1 MKKIPLTAFVAFV
14 GLSLLAQKEGRQPY
28 DIQKSAFGE
37 KAMVVTAHPIA
48 SKVGLEV
55 LKSGG
60 NAVDAAIAVH
70 FALAVVYPQAGNI
83 GGGGFLL
90 YRKADGE
97 VAALDYRETAPA
109 LAGKDMF
116 LDENGNPVSGLSTL
130 GCLSAGVPGSVDG
143 MYEAFK
149 KYSKLKNWRRLVQ
162 PAVRLAAKGFP
173 ITKQEADNLNDLK
186 KDFEKYNTVVPVFVR
201 EKPWKP
207 GDVMV
212 QSDLAAT
219 LRLIRD
225 RGRSGFYEGPVAAKI
240 VQQMKASRGII
251 SAEDLKN
258 YRSVWRK
265 PLGGKY
271 RGYDVVG
278 MPPPSSGGVAL
289 LQLLGIMEHTNL
301 SAFGFHS
308 PQAVH
313 QMIEA
318 ERRVYADRATHLGDP
333 DYFKVPI
340 ERLLD
345 SIYLFR
351 RFQSIDTS
359 KATKSTDIS
368 AADFSG
374 HESDQTT
381 HFSIVDENGDA
392 VSCTTTLNNSYGSKT
407 VVAGA
412 GFLLNDEMD
421 DFSVKPG
428 VPNMYGLVGAEANAI
443 APGKRMLS
451 SMTPTIV
458 SKDGK
463 LYMVLGSPGGS
474 TIITTVFQNIV
485 NVIDFGMS
493 AQDANFA
500 PRFHQQWLPEH
511 SSIERDGRLPE
522 ETLKILESKGHV
534 FKERGYIGRLE
545 MILATPDGRLEGAA
559 DKRGDDHAEGY

>member
-1 MKKIPLTAFVAFV
+1 MKRVIFSTLFLLTVWILVAQN
-14 GLSLLAQKEGRQPY
+14 GNAPIY
-28 DIQKSAFGE
+28 DIQKSVFAE
-37 KAMVVTAHPIA
+37 KAMVVTAHPLA
-48 SKVGLEV
+48 SKVGLEI
-55 LKSGG
+55 LRAGG
-60 NAVDAAIAVH
+60 NAVDASIAVH

-83 GGGGFLL
+83 GGGGFLV

-97 VAALDYRETAPA
+97 VAALDYREMAPG

-116 LDENGNPVSGLSTL
+116 LDEKGNPVPGLSTL

-143 MYEAFK
+143 MYEVFK
-149 KYSKLKNWRRLVQ
+149 KYSKLKDWKKLIQ
-162 PAVRLAAKGFP
+162 PAVRLASKGFP

-186 KDFEKYNTVVPVFVR
+186 NDFEKYNTVKPVFV
-201 EKPWKP
+201 KTGMWKP
-207 GDVMV
+207 GDVLI
-212 QSDLAAT
+212 QKDLANT

-225 RGRSGFYEGPVAAKI
+225 RGRNGFYEGPVAAKI
-240 VQQMKASRGII
+240 VSQMKASGGII
-251 SAEDLKN
+251 SSEDLKN
-258 YRSVWRK
+258 YRSIWRK
-265 PLGGKY
+265 PLSGKY
-271 RGYDVVG
+271 RGYDITG
-278 MPPPSSGGVAL
+278 MPAPSSGGIAL
-289 LQLLGIMEHTNL
+289 LQLLGIVEHANL
-301 SAFGFHS
+301 ASYGFHS
-308 PQAVH
+308 PRAVH
-313 QMIEA
+313 LMIEA

-333 DYFKVPI
+333 DFFNVPTTQ
-340 ERLLD
+340 LLNPG
-345 SIYLFR
+345 YLMSR
-351 RFQSIDTS
+351 YQSIDTAV
-359 KATKSTDIS
+359 ATKSAAIS
-368 AADFSG
+368 AADFKG

-381 HFSIVDENGDA
+381 HFSVVDPYGNA

-443 APGKRMLS
+443 APRKRMLS

-463 LYMVLGSPGGS
+463 LFMVLGSPGGS
-474 TIITTVFQNIV
+474 TIITTVFQSIV

-493 AQDANFA
+493 AKDATFA

-511 SSIERDGRLPE
+511 SSIERDGKLPE
-522 ETLKILESKGHV
+522 QTLQALESKGHE

-545 MILATPDGRLEGAA
+545 MILVKPDGKFEGAA